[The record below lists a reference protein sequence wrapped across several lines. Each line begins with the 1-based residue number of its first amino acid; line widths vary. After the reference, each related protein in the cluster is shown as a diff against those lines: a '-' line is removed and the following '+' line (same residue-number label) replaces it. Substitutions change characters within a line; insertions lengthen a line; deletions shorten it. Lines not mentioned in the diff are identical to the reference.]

1 MSILRLERRIELPE
15 VDMVLKEI
23 GRKYIY
29 CLSKNIFEIRRRL
42 FDILVVFSSD
52 ILIDFFLWQQ
62 QKIYFIYTPCNIIH
76 LFYKACNVLSQSL
89 SRNLFN
95 QENGFLSHIFILLR
109 SFSLS
114 NIFVWF
120 FWLLIVAN
128 IVLRNINLYVL

>member
-1 MSILRLERRIELPE
+1 MSILRLIKRIELLE
-15 VDMVLKEI
+15 VDTVLKEI
-23 GRKYIY
+23 ERKYIH
-29 CLSKNIFEIRRRL
+29 CLSENIFEIRCRL

-76 LFYKACNVLSQSL
+76 LFYKACNVLSQSW

-95 QENGFLSHIFILLR
+95 QENGFLSHVLIFLR

-114 NIFVWF
+114 NIFLYIF
-120 FWLLIVAN
+120 SLLIVAN
-128 IVLRNINLYVL
+128 IVLRNINVYAL